1 MSEKLKILTE
11 KIYHE
16 GIEKAQYESDRIL
29 EQAKIKAEEIRS
41 QATAEREELIRTTKE
56 EMETYRKKVLSEIRM
71 SARKTANQIKKELH
85 DMLVEKAIR
94 QPVQESLQQTEVMAE
109 ILKATASA
117 LTQNGSGS
125 WQILVSEELHRRLQA
140 VTEQTKHQVLSEG
153 VSLEVDGTE
162 SGGFTVKEENGAY
175 KIVFDEDTFVA
186 FFNQFLKLETQNLLA
201 E

>member
-1 MSEKLKILTE
+1 
-11 KIYHE
+11 
-16 GIEKAQYESDRIL
+16 
-29 EQAKIKAEEIRS
+29 
-41 QATAEREELIRTTKE
+41 
-56 EMETYRKKVLSEIRM
+56 
-71 SARKTANQIKKELH
+71 
-85 DMLVEKAIR
+85 
-94 QPVQESLQQTEVMAE
+94 MAD

-140 VTEQTKHQVLSEG
+140 LTEQTKHQVLSEG

-162 SGGFTVKEENGAY
+162 SGGFTVREENGAY

-186 FFNQFLKLETQNLLA
+186 FSNQFLKLETQNLLA